1 MWTELRLQV
10 RGEGGEQLQHGLQGE
25 RRARLEVGDQGGHYV
40 TSAEDHLSY
49 NNGYITLD
57 HCQSYLSQ
65 GRVSAQFL
73 VQLLKLSTE
82 VHLPPEV
89 EGLGQNARAG
99 VGVNLGKSKG
109 IRPSN
114 ISNKLS

>member
-1 MWTELRLQV
+1 MSPRLKITW
-10 RGEGGEQLQHGLQGE
+10 H
-25 RRARLEVGDQGGHYV
+25 DN
-40 TSAEDHLSY
+40 S
-49 NNGYITLD
+49 GYITLD

-99 VGVNLGKSKG
+99 VGVNLGKTSRKNI

-114 ISNKLS
+114 TYKQ